1 MFARRVTSSSFRYHF
16 QGVKNTGRRYNGT
29 TSGNA
34 EPMPQGKPNVF
45 QRTLRFISQNK
56 QQLLNM

>member
-1 MFARRVTSSSFRYHF
+1 MFTRRATSSSFRHHF
-16 QGVKNTGRRYNGT
+16 QAVKNAGRRYNGT
-29 TSGNA
+29 ANGNA

-45 QRTLRFISQNK
+45 QRTIRFISQNK